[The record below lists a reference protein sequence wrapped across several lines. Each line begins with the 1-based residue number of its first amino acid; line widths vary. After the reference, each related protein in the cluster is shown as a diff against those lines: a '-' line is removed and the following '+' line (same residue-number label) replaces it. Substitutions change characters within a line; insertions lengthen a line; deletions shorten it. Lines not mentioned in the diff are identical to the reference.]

1 VFGIQAPFD
10 RLRATVLTM
19 TETFHH
25 TAPLWIWTTDKAPA
39 SWHFITID
47 GEVGDA
53 IKATSIMRRLEGN
66 RARGFGS
73 MKVTATIGGTSWV
86 TSIFPAKDVG
96 GWLLPVKAA
105 VRKMEGI
112 VAGDM
117 VMVGLEI

>member
-1 VFGIQAPFD
+1 
-10 RLRATVLTM
+10 M
-19 TETFHH
+19 TETLHF
-25 TAPLWIWTTDKAPA
+25 TAPLWLWTTGKALA

-53 IKATSIMRRLEGN
+53 IKATSIMRRLEGG

-73 MKVTATIGGTSWV
+73 MKVTATIGGTSWS

-105 VRKMEGI
+105 VRKAEGI
-112 VAGDM
+112 AAGDLIE
-117 VMVGLEI
+117 VKLAI